1 MAEDVEVKK
10 SMCFFCKPRCIQT
23 VYIKDGRLVKVDPSP
38 PSVKGVARAG
48 V

>member
-23 VYIKDGRLVKVDPSP
+23 VYVQDDRLVKVDPSP
-38 PSVKGVARAG
+38 PSIKGVARAG
-48 V
+48 A